1 MIEQQKGVRWR
12 WLVARYI
19 GLHRTWAIAT
29 LLLVTMICRAGG
41 LQTEVLQIEG
51 FYRFGHEVNTICSGE
66 PEACYWLLDTD
77 AEVRQHLKQQV
88 AGLAP
93 YTPVCLNLVAEI
105 SAEKADGFGR
115 DYDGSIRVHE
125 VLGRCSQEDAAMSI
139 RIEDLQ
145 HRRWELHRID
155 GVELDDFAR
164 QLGFDGDTTLSKV
177 PDLDFGEQGF
187 VSGNSGCNQF
197 QGQARVVDNS
207 LILSQL
213 ATTAMLCNGFAGELE
228 LQMQLLFLN
237 PLAIA
242 RDGSALILT
251 ATDRELYYRLRDW
264 VN

>member
-1 MIEQQKGVRWR
+1 MIEQQKDLCRL

-19 GLHRTWAIAT
+19 SLHSKAAIAA
-29 LLLVTMICRAGG
+29 LLLVTVLCRAGG
-41 LQTEVLQIEG
+41 LQAELLQIEG
-51 FYRFGHEVNTICSGE
+51 FYRFGHEVNAVCSGE
-66 PEACYWLLDTD
+66 PEACYWLSDTD

-88 AGLAP
+88 ADLAP
-93 YTPVCLNLVAEI
+93 YTPVCLNLVAEV
-105 SAEKADGFGR
+105 STEKVDGFGR

-125 VLGRCSQEDAAMSI
+125 VLGRCSQDDVAKSM

-145 HRRWELHRID
+145 HRRWELQRID
-155 GVELDDFAR
+155 GVELDDYAR

-187 VSGNSGCNQF
+187 VSGSSGCNQF

-228 LQMQLLFLN
+228 LQMQLLFRN

-242 RDGSALILT
+242 RDGSALILS